1 MSTGAG
7 LALKGIGNMT
17 KLIDLNPQLCEMSC
31 KDLDLT
37 QRNLILAFLPY
48 LGVPLTGTDVSQ
60 QAGELV
66 ETSLE
71 ALQGP
76 LGPWELAWGP
86 GVLQVLPGAVP
97 ANTMFVARQRET
109 RELFISIA
117 GTNPFSAYAWLAED
131 FDVDESRPW
140 GYGDAP
146 AGAAT
151 SKATLTGL
159 RALQGMVPPPEM
171 PGGNV
176 TLAEFLAEQFD
187 NETGPID
194 ITVSGHSL
202 GGALSP
208 TLALWLLDTQ
218 QEWDPES
225 LATISIYAYAGPS
238 PGNKE
243 FAKYIDQRF
252 GERLKRIFNPLDVVT
267 HAWKVSDLAELKAL
281 YTPDISRDALWDRA
295 VDFLIATTNGIQ
307 YRQIDPGAI
316 ALDGEVKQEL
326 VFRWTL
332 PLVNLV
338 GQVLY
343 QHTLA
348 YFELLGIAYPEKQSA
363 LGRHLAHQSDDIA
376 SEILK
381 RTGVWWPLSKAL
393 GVGLR
398 VAAEVYSRTPLLP
411 SPVPETGSG
420 K

>member
-1 MSTGAG
+1 
-7 LALKGIGNMT
+7 MT

-31 KDLDLT
+31 EDLNLN

-48 LGVPLTGTDVSQ
+48 LGVPLTGSDVSQ
-60 QAGELV
+60 QAGKLV
-66 ETSLE
+66 KASLK

-76 LGPWELAWGP
+76 LGPWDLVWGP

-97 ANTMFVARQRET
+97 ANTMFVARHRET

-140 GYGDAP
+140 GYGEAP
-146 AGAAT
+146 AGVAT

-159 RALQGMVPPPEM
+159 RALQGMVPPPEL
-171 PGGNV
+171 PGGNG
-176 TLAEFLAEQFD
+176 TLAEFLAEQFID
-187 NETGPID
+187 ETGPIE

-218 QEWDPES
+218 QEWDPGS
-225 LATISIYAYAGPS
+225 LATISVYAYAGPS
-238 PGNKE
+238 PGNKA
-243 FAKYIDQRF
+243 FANYIDQRF
-252 GERLKRIFNPLDVVT
+252 GNRLKRIFNPLDVVT

-281 YTPDISRDALWDRA
+281 YTPEISRDALWDRA

-307 YRQIDPGAI
+307 YRQIDPDAQ
-316 ALDGEVKQEL
+316 ALEGEVKQEL
-326 VFRWTL
+326 VSRWL
-332 PLVNLV
+332 PPLANLI

-348 YFELLGIAYPEKQSA
+348 YFELLEIAYPEKQSV
-363 LGRHLAHQSDDIA
+363 LGRRLAHQTDDLA
-376 SEILK
+376 GEILK
-381 RTGVWWPLSKAL
+381 RSGVWWPLSKAL
-393 GVGLR
+393 GAGLR
-398 VAAEVYSRTPLLP
+398 LVAEVYSRTPLLP
-411 SPVPETGSG
+411 SPVPEKGFG
-420 K
+420 N